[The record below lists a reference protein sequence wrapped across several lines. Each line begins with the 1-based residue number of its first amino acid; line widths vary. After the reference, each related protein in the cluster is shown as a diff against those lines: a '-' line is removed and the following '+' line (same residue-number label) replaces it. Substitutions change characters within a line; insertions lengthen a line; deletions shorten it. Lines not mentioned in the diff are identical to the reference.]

1 MFKPSFLH
9 ILLTNAVLALTSTPA
24 AHAVEG
30 MFTPDQLPEIA
41 EDLRAKVGHRCRL
54 GGQ

>member
-9 ILLTNAVLALTSTPA
+9 ILLTNAVLALTSIPA
-24 AHAVEG
+24 SHAVEG